1 MDIPSESSL
10 STSKRAAGM
19 GFKLKQRDSLMGYM
33 FIAPQLLGFLAFVLG
48 PLLAVFVFSFQ
59 SRNLLTGKVTFIGLE
74 NYRQMLAGD
83 PHFLKVLGTSLIF
96 MLGLVPL
103 NMVIA
108 LGLALLLARNLAGS
122 TLFRTVFFSPIVT
135 STVAWGIVWRFV
147 LQGEEGSLNQFLQ
160 LFGIHGPNWL
170 QEPFWAMTSV
180 VVTRVLK
187 NVGLNII
194 IFLAAIKDLP
204 KEYVEAASV
213 DGANPWQI
221 LRHII
226 LPFLAPTIMLVT
238 VVTVIGSLNVLDHI
252 ILLTSGGPSNATMV
266 LAYYVYFAAFR
277 IYETGYAST
286 LAVVLFLTAL
296 LLTLVQ
302 WRVRK
307 KVVYNER

>member
-1 MDIPSESSL
+1 M
-10 STSKRAAGM
+10 AGL
-19 GFKLKQRDSLMGYM
+19 KLKQRDSLMGYL

-59 SRNLLTGKVTFIGLE
+59 SRNLLTGQVTFIGLD
-74 NYRQMLAGD
+74 NYRQMLASD
-83 PHFLKVLGTSLIF
+83 PLFLKVLGNSLIF

-103 NMVIA
+103 NMVLA

-122 TLFRTVFFSPIVT
+122 TIFRTVFFSPVVT
-135 STVAWGIVWRFV
+135 STVAWVIVWRFV
-147 LQGEEGSLNQFLQ
+147 LQGEQGSLNQFLQ
-160 LFGIHGPNWL
+160 LFGIQGPNWL
-170 QEPFWAMTSV
+170 QEPFWAMTAV

-213 DGANPWQI
+213 DGANPWQT

-252 ILLTSGGPSNATMV
+252 MLLTGGGPSNATMV
-266 LAYYVYFAAFR
+266 LAYYVYYAAFR

-302 WRVRK
+302 WGVRK
-307 KVVYNER
+307 QVVYNER

>member
-1 MDIPSESSL
+1 MDIPSESSFA
-10 STSKRAAGM
+10 TPRRAALA
-19 GFKLKQRDSLMGYM
+19 GFKLKQRDALMGYL

-59 SRNLLTGKVTFIGLE
+59 SRNLLTGQVAFIGLD
-74 NYRQMLAGD
+74 NYRQMLTGD
-83 PHFLKVLGTSLIF
+83 PLFLKVLGNSLTF

-103 NMVIA
+103 NMVLA

-122 TLFRTVFFSPIVT
+122 TFFRTVFFSPVVT
-135 STVAWGIVWRFV
+135 STVAWVIVWRFV

-160 LFGIHGPNWL
+160 FFGIQGPNWL
-170 QEPFWAMTSV
+170 QEPFWAMTAV

-226 LPFLAPTIMLVT
+226 LPFLAPTIMLVA

-252 ILLTSGGPSNATMV
+252 MLLTGGGPSNATMV

-286 LAVVLFLTAL
+286 LALVLFLTAL

-302 WRVRK
+302 WGVRRQ
-307 KVVYNER
+307 VVYNER